1 MSYDPKSPE
10 MRRRRFRPI
19 PVRMLVPNVI
29 TLLAICAGLTAIRLS
44 TEGRMELAVAAI
56 VFAAVLDGIDGR
68 VARMIKGQSKFGAEL
83 DSLADFVN
91 FGVAPGLILYF
102 WQLHELNNGGWIA
115 AMVFAISGGLRLARF
130 NATMDDPNKP
140 AFAANFFTGVPAP
153 AGAITVL
160 LPIYLAFLGLP
171 RPPATLTALYTLLIA
186 FLMVSRLPVF
196 SGKTVRMR
204 VPPEMVLPVF
214 VSVIF
219 FIALLIGYP
228 WHILSALHGAVPLEP
243 AARDGSRI
251 ATMSARPPRRRCA
264 GWRAL
269 RRLRRR
275 RWLRG
280 PRTGAGQSARPAELS
295 GRTNRWTSWVRSRC
309 RLYGL
314 TEVRPFEKWPTQKS
328 GENAV
333 TESAT
338 APLPA
343 ALLEALARYD
353 TPTICNAMEVVAPE
367 RRLIGYTT
375 KPLVCPFPD
384 LPPMVGYARTVTIRS
399 VLKSGS
405 AGRRAGQAPHRILRI
420 CRHRPRPAHHASS
433 RISTAPTSAMAR
445 SGARSKATCTRRSAA
460 SASSPT
466 DRSATSRNGRRV
478 SRRWPARSARRMP
491 GFTPK
496 ASAARF
502 ASPE

>member
-1 MSYDPKSPE
+1 MPIDPKSPE

-140 AFAANFFTGVPAP
+140 PFAANFFTGVPAP
-153 AGAITVL
+153 AGAILVL

-171 RPPATLTALYTLLIA
+171 RSPATLTALYTLLIA

-196 SGKTVRMR
+196 SGKTTRLR

-228 WHILSALHGAVPLEP
+228 WHILSACTVLYLASLPL
-243 AARDGSRI
+243 
-251 ATMSARPPRRRCA
+251 
-264 GWRAL
+264 GWRSYRGYE
-269 RRLRRR
+269 RR
-275 RWLRG
+275 
-280 PRTGAGQSARPAELS
+280 AAAAQ
-295 GRTNRWTSWVRSRC
+295 
-309 RLYGL
+309 
-314 TEVRPFEKWPTQKS
+314 
-328 GENAV
+328 AV
-333 TESAT
+333 TPDAAT
-338 APLPA
+338 PSNPPPPLA
-343 ALLEALARYD
+343 
-353 TPTICNAMEVVAPE
+353 VAPE
-367 RRLIGYTT
+367 SEQ
-375 KPLVCPFPD
+375 D
-384 LPPMVGYARTVTIRS
+384 N
-399 VLKSGS
+399 
-405 AGRRAGQAPHRILRI
+405 
-420 CRHRPRPAHHASS
+420 RPA
-433 RISTAPTSAMAR
+433 RL
-445 SGARSKATCTRRSAA
+445 
-460 SASSPT
+460 
-466 DRSATSRNGRRV
+466 N
-478 SRRWPARSARRMP
+478 
-491 GFTPK
+491 
-496 ASAARF
+496 
-502 ASPE
+502 